1 MLAQLPWKA
10 PQHCHLANTALC
22 GAHAVGIS
30 SSMCLQG
37 EGKVLQLF
45 LETPDPCRA
54 EAGFRES
61 SLC

>member
-10 PQHCHLANTALC
+10 PQHCHLANTVLC
-22 GAHAVGIS
+22 GAYAAGIS
-30 SSMCLQG
+30 SSMCFQ
-37 EGKVLQLF
+37 EGKVLQML

-54 EAGFRES
+54 EAGFREF